1 MSELILKK
9 LKRYNYLIGETE
21 ATYHEISLKLGLS
34 DSVMKILYAICDN
47 GKSCL
52 LQEICRSSGMSK
64 QTVNSAIR
72 KLENEGIVYLEN
84 VGQKAK
90 NVCLTES
97 GKELVQKTA
106 LRVIEIENSIFESWR
121 EEDVEFYLRLT
132 EQYLVD
138 LKRKIE
144 ELL

>member
-1 MSELILKK
+1 MSELIIKK

-34 DSVMKILYAICDN
+34 DSAMKILYAICDN

>member
-1 MSELILKK
+1 
-9 LKRYNYLIGETE
+9 
-21 ATYHEISLKLGLS
+21 
-34 DSVMKILYAICDN
+34 
-47 GKSCL
+47 
-52 LQEICRSSGMSK
+52 MSK

>member
-34 DSVMKILYAICDN
+34 DSAMKILYAICDN

-138 LKRKIE
+138 LKKK
-144 ELL
+144 

>member
-34 DSVMKILYAICDN
+34 DSAMKILYAICDN